1 MVDLPRAGT
10 VTVTGTVTT
19 DGTLGVLTAAN
30 FLSWDFTV
38 SSSLLGVSYE
48 LTPANTTLARFEG
61 ITAIGVS
68 LFIVPPALM
77 DVESAGNQV
86 IVTPVPPGGF
96 AEILAVN
103 TPEQVRD
110 GQEIGLALSGVQLAT
125 GATSVVTP
133 LPAAL
138 PLFASGLGALG
149 LLGWRRKRKASRT
162 SPSRIVA
169 APALAA
175 GAD

>member
-68 LFIVPPALM
+68 LFIVPPALI
-77 DVESAGNQV
+77 DVEGAGNLV
-86 IVTPVPPGGF
+86 VVTPVPPGYF
-96 AEILAVN
+96 AEQLQVV
-103 TPEQVRD
+103 TPQGTD
-110 GQEIGLALSGVQLAT
+110 GPEIGLPMSGVQLAT
-125 GATSVVTP
+125 GGIVVTP

-138 PLFASGLGALG
+138 PLFAGGLGALG
-149 LLGWRRKRKASRT
+149 LLGWRRKRKAMAMAI
-162 SPSRIVA
+162 SP
-169 APALAA
+169 
-175 GAD
+175 GTD